1 MANSIGQMIKR
12 AALIAV
18 FALMAAGA
26 HAQTKPPMVG
36 AEVVDAKGK
45 AVGKIEKII
54 LGPGGQPVQVMVR
67 VDHVLRTL
75 PVDALAPKGANYE
88 SVLSR
93 AEIAALP
100 PSE

>member
-1 MANSIGQMIKR
+1 MGEMTKR
-12 AALIAV
+12 SALVAV

-26 HAQTKPPMVG
+26 HAQTKPSMVG

-45 AVGKIEKII
+45 AVGKIEKVIS
-54 LGPGGQPVQVMVR
+54 GPAGQPLQVMVR

-75 PVDALAPKGANYE
+75 PVDALAPKGANYA

>member
-1 MANSIGQMIKR
+1 MLKPTAPF
-12 AALIAV
+12 AALAAAFV
-18 FALMAAGA
+18 LVGAGA
-26 HAQTKPPMVG
+26 YAQVKPPLVG

-45 AVGKIEKII
+45 AVGKIEKVVSA
-54 LGPGGQPVQVMVR
+54 PGGQPLQVMVR

-75 PVDALAPKGANYE
+75 PVDALASRGARYA